1 MTLGGPEPAA
11 AAVRTVVSRAT
22 DPAPPDMPVA
32 GPLVD
37 RFGRVVRKLR
47 ISLTDRCNFRCVYCM
62 PEGDIPWIPSEEI
75 LTFDEIER
83 VVRICAAMGVEKL
96 RLTGGEPLLRPG
108 VEELTA
114 RLVRVPGIRSV
125 SMTTNG
131 FLLPEKAAALKAA
144 GLSGINISLDSLDRD
159 RFRQL
164 TRRDQLDR
172 VLEGIAAAAAAGLQ
186 PIKINAVVMRG
197 INDGEVETF
206 LRWAREQPVDLTVR
220 FIEFMPLDG
229 SNVWTRDLVYTAAE
243 ILEQARRIGPV
254 EPVHND
260 PADPARLY
268 RFADGRG
275 TFGIIASVSQ
285 PFCASC
291 DRIRLTADGKIRNC
305 LFAVEEF
312 DLRELLRGGAGDE
325 TVAAAIRRAVWV
337 KWRGHLI
344 NQKGFVKPQRAMYAI
359 GG

>member
-11 AAVRTVVSRAT
+11 AEVRTVVSRAS
-22 DPAPPDMPVA
+22 DPVPPGMPTS

-37 RFGRVVRKLR
+37 RFGRTVRKLR
-47 ISLTDRCNFRCVYCM
+47 ISLTDRCNFRCLYCM
-62 PEGDIPWIPSEEI
+62 PEGDIPWIPTGEI

-83 VVRICAAMGVEKL
+83 VVRICAAMGVEKI

-108 VEELTA
+108 VEEITA
-114 RLVRVPGIRSV
+114 RLARVPGIRAV

-131 FLLPEKAAALKAA
+131 LLLPQKAAALKAA
-144 GLSGINISLDSLDRD
+144 GLAGINISLDSLDRD

-164 TRRDQLDR
+164 TRRDELDR
-172 VLEGIAAAAAAGLQ
+172 VLAGIAAAAEAGLA

-197 INDGEVETF
+197 INDGEIETF

-229 SNVWTRDLVYTAAE
+229 SNVWTRDLVYTADE
-243 ILEQARRIGPV
+243 ILAQARRIAPV
-254 EPVHND
+254 EPLNND
-260 PADPARLY
+260 PAEPARLY

-285 PFCASC
+285 PFCGAC

-312 DLRELLRGGAGDE
+312 DLRELLRGGAGDGE
-325 TVAAAIRRAVWV
+325 IERAIRRAVWV

-344 NQKGFVKPQRAMYAI
+344 NQQGFVKPRRAMYAI